1 MKKYRRTLAT
11 LALLMI
17 LNGCAANAQT
27 IKTEP
32 PTMAA
37 TESAVRPPAEESG
50 PPPTEETNPV
60 RESVEETEEA
70 SVTGPAEPKATEPK
84 KPEHQPETTE
94 PPATQPPKKD
104 PPATDPP
111 TTDPPTTDPP
121 TTDPPATD
129 PPTTDPPATDP
140 PATDP
145 PATDPPATDPPA
157 TDPPATEPEGTVPP
171 TTAPAETAPA
181 ETEPEQTEPPA
192 TEAPEETKPTEPEV
206 MEVTYEFKRQVA
218 AYAAQYLNQYR
229 GSPCTVLSG
238 MSQVAQYRANQ
249 LTWNFSHS
257 TSDKRAALAYYEYG
271 RYIDATEFGD
281 DASNSY
287 WEADSAEAICG
298 GFYGTDP
305 EAMGKHIADLIRN
318 SSGHWSYIGSSEYS
332 YMGIGV
338 EYREG
343 STYGWYACVMVGT
356 VNYG

>member
-1 MKKYRRTLAT
+1 MLMMLTL
-11 LALLMI
+11 
-17 LNGCAANAQT
+17 LNGCASHVQP
-27 IKTEP
+27 IETEP
-32 PTMAA
+32 PAVAA
-37 TESAVRPPAEESG
+37 TVPAERPPAEESG
-50 PPPTEETNPV
+50 PPPTEETIPV

-70 SVTGPAEPKATEPK
+70 SVTESTAPKVTEPK
-84 KPEHQPETTE
+84 KMEPKPERNDTPANQPAEETEPPATTPPETEPPTTE
-94 PPATQPPKKD
+94 PPATESEETLPPETVPKE
-104 PPATDPP
+104 TE
-111 TTDPPTTDPP
+111 
-121 TTDPPATD
+121 
-129 PPTTDPPATDP
+129 
-140 PATDP
+140 
-145 PATDPPATDPPA
+145 
-157 TDPPATEPEGTVPP
+157 PPATEP
-171 TTAPAETAPA
+171 PAE
-181 ETEPEQTEPPA
+181 EPDQTEPPA
-192 TEAPEETKPTEPEV
+192 TEAPEETKSTEPEV

-238 MSQVAQYRANQ
+238 MSQVAQYRASQ
-249 LTWNFSHS
+249 LTWNFAHS
-257 TSDKRAALAYYEYG
+257 TADKRAALAYYEYG

-318 SSGHWSYIGSSEYS
+318 SSGHWSYIGNSEYS

-343 STYGWYACVMVGT
+343 STYGWYACVMVGS

>member
-1 MKKYRRTLAT
+1 MLVM
-11 LALLMI
+11 LML
-17 LNGCAANAQT
+17 LNGCASHFQP
-27 IKTEP
+27 IETEP
-32 PTMAA
+32 PAAAA
-37 TESAVRPPAEESG
+37 TVPAERPPAEESG
-50 PPPTEETNPV
+50 PPPTEETIPV

-70 SVTGPAEPKATEPK
+70 SVTESAEPKATEPK

-104 PPATDPP
+104 PPA
-111 TTDPPTTDPP
+111 
-121 TTDPPATD
+121 
-129 PPTTDPPATDP
+129 TDPPATDP

-192 TEAPEETKPTEPEV
+192 TEATEETEPTEPEV

-238 MSQVAQYRANQ
+238 MSQVAQYRASQ
-249 LTWNFSHS
+249 LTWNFAHS
-257 TSDKRAALAYYEYG
+257 TADKRAALAYYEYG

-287 WEADSAEAICG
+287 WEADSAEAICA

-305 EAMGKHIADLIRN
+305 EAMGKHIANLIRN

-343 STYGWYACVMVGT
+343 STYGWYACVMVGS